1 MEDNNNNDVNISF
14 IQLDFDECMDIKLNK
29 TEFNKGI
36 KYGSYLSGVVS
47 CLLNSGLTSE
57 EVTEIICKML
67 DKDKTEDSM
76 KDKF

>member
-1 MEDNNNNDVNISF
+1 MEENNNNDINIPF
-14 IQLDFDECMDIKLNK
+14 IQLDFDECMDTKLSK

-47 CLLNSGLTSE
+47 CLFNSGLSSE
-57 EVTEIICKML
+57 EVKEIICKML
-67 DKDKTEDSM
+67 DKNKIEDSM